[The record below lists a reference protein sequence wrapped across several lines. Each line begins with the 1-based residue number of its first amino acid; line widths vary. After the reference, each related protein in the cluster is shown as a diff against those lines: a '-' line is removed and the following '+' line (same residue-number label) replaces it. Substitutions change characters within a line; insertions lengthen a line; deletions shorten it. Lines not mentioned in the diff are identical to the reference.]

1 MKNYVVRYRP
11 APCVEQTRELMVE
24 ASGIEQA
31 IEKARRLLA
40 LRYPNYRLTGAWP
53 GMDFDSDSEE
63 LYALVE
69 RLRAER

>member
-1 MKNYVVRYRP
+1 MKNYVIAYELGP
-11 APCVEQTRELMVE
+11 QVENTRELMVE

-53 GMDFDSDSEE
+53 GMDFDSDSDE
-63 LYALVE
+63 LYSLVQ

>member
-1 MKNYVVRYRP
+1 MKNYVVAYRP
-11 APCVEQTRELMVE
+11 ALCVEQTRELMVE
-24 ASGIEQA
+24 APSIEQA